1 MNDFKINR
9 NSWHYK
15 LNKKFLNEDGFSDSA
30 MRLYWEPKVNNFCAY
45 WRATMIRITLILVMI
60 AVVLFLVGG
69 LAFLTYT
76 DPIGALSGFAVLF
89 GMFVLAGI
97 VVASVNYVPEYFKK
111 ASDSIENSDSLV
123 VTKYKSFKSKICPG
137 VKYND

>member
-1 MNDFKINR
+1 
-9 NSWHYK
+9 
-15 LNKKFLNEDGFSDSA
+15 
-30 MRLYWEPKVNNFCAY
+30 
-45 WRATMIRITLILVMI
+45 MI

-69 LAFLTYT
+69 LTFLIYT
-76 DPIGALSGFAVLF
+76 DPIGALSGFAMLF
-89 GMFVLAGI
+89 GIL
-97 VVASVNYVPEYFKK
+97 ASVILGFAVVYYVPKYFKK